1 MIKKLFIKNFQKHK
15 RLEITLSPQ
24 VTTIIGRTDS
34 GKSAIVRAL
43 GMLLFNEARGKSFVT
58 HGEANAS
65 VGIQLEDGTKLLR
78 TKGKRNDL
86 KVDKNVWKAFS
97 NTYPPEI
104 IELLNVDKELTIQNQ
119 HDPIFWL
126 SDSAGQVAKKLNK
139 IVDLRIIDVT
149 MSILRGLVKDA
160 GVRVQVFDE
169 ELESSKQ
176 TVESYQPVA
185 KLEQSLLE
193 IENLLK
199 GVETASAELSELGNG
214 IELLKSIKPIKMPT
228 EPQIDIEQ
236 MKALKAELSEMK
248 KLATAWDSNVLQIE
262 QLKQQLLIAVTA
274 LSDYDI
280 CDACGQVIEG

>member
-65 VGIQLEDGTKLLR
+65 VGIQLEDGTK
-78 TKGKRNDL
+78 
-86 KVDKNVWKAFS
+86 
-97 NTYPPEI
+97 
-104 IELLNVDKELTIQNQ
+104 LTIQNQ

-199 GVETASAELSELGNG
+199 GVETASAELSELGNC